1 MTSLRLADGES
12 AADLTTYLTR
22 AKRLD
27 EDGDVRLQ
35 AVGTVLAVWTCVLP
49 GRGLGSNGLV
59 LALRTF
65 ALAETAHLDTTTP
78 IASITD
84 RLARGGTDI
93 EQPPVTSQPTW
104 RALSPPRSG
113 WEPVGRV
120 AETDLTEVARA
131 GIAEI
136 TQGAPDGS
144 GSAAVADLR
153 SRVWGRM
160 TQTVPPV
167 PAGTAFGLH
176 ALGFLRPAPSAQ
188 ATVHTIGP
196 WTRVATEGGFVLA
209 R

>member
-1 MTSLRLADGES
+1 MSALRLADSES

-27 EDGDVRLQ
+27 EAGDVRLQ
-35 AVGTVLAVWTCVLP
+35 AIGTVLAAWTCVVP
-49 GRGLGSNGLV
+49 GRGLGSSGLV
-59 LALRTF
+59 LGLRTF
-65 ALAETAHLDTTTP
+65 ALAETAHLDTTVP
-78 IASITD
+78 ISAITD
-84 RLARGGTDI
+84 RLARGGADI

-120 AETDLTEVARA
+120 ADTELAEVARD
-131 GIAEI
+131 GIAEVA
-136 TQGAPDGS
+136 QGAPEGS
-144 GSAAVADLR
+144 GAAAVADLR

-160 TQTVPPV
+160 TQTIPPV

-176 ALGFLRPAPSAQ
+176 ALGFLRPGTAAQ

-196 WTRVATEGGFVLA
+196 WTRVATEAGFVLA